1 MEIKQGEKNLN
12 NLIEPFRV
20 LEKFED
26 ILLVDENFV
35 WRYS

>member
-26 ILLVDENFV
+26 KEKT
-35 WRYS
+35 

>member
-26 ILLVDENFV
+26 MGKT
-35 WRYS
+35 

>member
-26 ILLVDENFV
+26 KGKT
-35 WRYS
+35 